1 MRDLLGDLEQFA
13 PTEKDPVRRAQS
25 AMKRPLPKRFYV
37 KAEAVARDGGHGIA
51 LDGKTVRTP
60 ARRELLVPSQELA
73 ALIAEEWNAQEN
85 EIDPAAMPFTRMVN
99 SALDGVA
106 DTMNAVRDE
115 IAAYAASDLVCY
127 RADAPKELADRQ
139 AALWDPVLAFAREAY
154 GARFVAAVGVIHVAQ
169 PEAALSAVTRRIE
182 AEASPLALAA
192 LHVLVTITGSVL
204 LALALAEG
212 RTSADEAW
220 NAAHVDEDWNV
231 SQWGEDHE
239 AAARRAH
246 RRRDFDAAV
255 AILAATRSA

>member
-25 AMKRPLPKRFYV
+25 AMKRPLPKRFYE
-37 KAEAVARDGGHGIA
+37 KADAVARDGGHGIA
-51 LDGKTVRTP
+51 LDGKSVRTP
-60 ARRELLVPSQELA
+60 ARREFLVPSPSLA
-73 ALIAEEWNAQEN
+73 ALIAAEWNAQEK

-106 DTMNAVRDE
+106 GAMPAVREE
-115 IAAYAASDLVCY
+115 IAAYAGSDLVCY
-127 RADAPKELADRQ
+127 RAETPKELVDRQ
-139 AALWDPVLAFAREAY
+139 AELWDPILAFAREAY

-169 PEAALSAVTRRIE
+169 PDAALAAVTRRIE
-182 AEASPLALAA
+182 AETSPLALAA

-204 LALALAEG
+204 LALVLAEG
-212 RTSADEAW
+212 RISADEAW
-220 NAAHVDEDWNV
+220 RAAHVDEDWNV

-255 AILAATRSA
+255 AILAATRNA